1 MAILI
6 VKYTLYHGTTKV
18 YAAIIMESGFELSF
32 SDTHW
37 MGKGVYFYDKAEQA
51 NSFNVKTKKGI
62 PTTVLKANIKVEKK
76 KVLDLRKKT
85 DNKKFAEFIEKQAP
99 KYNNSIRL
107 KDTDTDINMSI
118 EKEFDKIIFS
128 LKCALFDYYCDE
140 YNIDLA
146 ICEHNTH
153 PGSLTQVVMKS
164 LSIDHNVEVQYCAKN
179 LNIIKDINY
188 ND

>member
-1 MAILI
+1 
-6 VKYTLYHGTTKV
+6 
-18 YAAIIMESGFELSF
+18 MENGFKLSS

-37 MGKGVYFYDKAEQA
+37 MGKGVYFYDNAEQA
-51 NSFNVKTKKGI
+51 NSFNAKTKKASKG
-62 PTTVLKANIKVEKK
+62 TVLKADVEVEKK

-85 DNKKFAEFIEKQAP
+85 DNKKFAAFIERQNP
-99 KYNNSIRL
+99 KYENSIRL
-107 KDTDTDINMSI
+107 KNTDTDINMNI
-118 EKEFDKIIFS
+118 EKELDKIIFS

-140 YNIDLA
+140 YNINLA

-164 LSIDHNVEVQYCAKN
+164 LSIDHNVEVQYCAKD
-179 LNIIKDINY
+179 LKIIKDINY